1 MKWQSG
7 PVAQWPKS
15 TPPLRH
21 SATWPL
27 TGPLGHSHG
36 QSTVEIAL
44 LIAAVAAALTAMGI
58 YLQRGYQ
65 GYVRSA
71 GQTQGIQFDPTKPYS
86 GSQQLNAYTR
96 NQSIDIISGEAS
108 VPVIGGTLPG
118 RTLTTKVRTVTGWD
132 VQRDATYQAK

>member
-1 MKWQSG
+1 MLTRW
-7 PVAQWPKS
+7 PVN
-15 TPPLRH
+15 PLAR
-21 SATWPL
+21 SNRP
-27 TGPLGHSHG
+27 TGQPANRHG

-44 LIAAVAAALTAMGI
+44 LVAAVAAALTVVGV

-65 GYVRSA
+65 GYVRNA
-71 GQTQGIQFDPTKPYS
+71 GQAQGIQFDPTKPYS

-118 RTLTTKVRTVTGWD
+118 RTLTTKVRTVTSWD
-132 VQRDATYQAK
+132 VTRNATYQAQ